1 MSISVEARAVRKSYR
16 DGARTV
22 EVLHGVDLT
31 VAPGEMVAVVGPSGS
46 GKSTLLH
53 LLGALD
59 TVDGGEILLGGES
72 LARLDRRRLASFR
85 NRTMGFVFQFHQL
98 LPDFDARENVM
109 MPGRIAGQ
117 DPNAVA
123 RRADAL
129 LEEVGLSE
137 RRDHFPNQLSGG
149 ERQRVAICRALL
161 MSPPLLLADEPTGN
175 LDPKSAQQ
183 VFKLLLDL
191 QERHGTTTL
200 LVTHNPALARRC
212 GRILYLDEGVL
223 RSATAAD
230 EGPSETVG
238 TAAPADGHADHG
250 AAEVLR

>member
-1 MSISVEARAVRKSYR
+1 MSISVEARNVHKSYR

-22 EVLHGVDLT
+22 KVLHGVDLT

-53 LLGALD
+53 LIGALD
-59 TVDGGEILLGGES
+59 TVDDGEILLGGES
-72 LARLDRRRLASFR
+72 LARLDRRRLAAYR

-123 RRADAL
+123 GRADAL

-137 RRDHFPNQLSGG
+137 RRDHFPSQLSGG

-183 VFKLLLDL
+183 VFGLLLDL
-191 QERHGTTTL
+191 QRRHGTTTL
-200 LVTHNPALARRC
+200 LVTHNPALAQRC

-223 RSATAAD
+223 RGMSAD
-230 EGPSETVG
+230 DGKLGPT
-238 TAAPADGHADHG
+238 HG
-250 AAEVLR
+250 ASTSAVARAGQTASDGLR